1 MNIDELFWEKHCERT
16 MSLMKLMIVDDSN
29 VIRRKIE
36 RSAHIGNLEV
46 VGMAPDGM
54 SALKLCQQTDPDLV
68 TMDLTMP
75 HMDGIQC
82 IEQLVAIKPSLL
94 ILVVSAL
101 ADKATAIEA
110 LKKGAHGFLC
120 KPFTEEELSDALDEL
135 LRGNIQ

>member
-1 MNIDELFWEKHCERT
+1 
-16 MSLMKLMIVDDSN
+16 MKLMIVDDSN

-36 RSAHIGNLEV
+36 RSAHIGNLDV

-54 SALKLCQQTDPDLV
+54 QAVKMCQETQPDLV

-75 HMDGIQC
+75 NMEGIEC
-82 IEQLVAIKPSLL
+82 IENLVAIKPDIL

-120 KPFTEEELSDALDEL
+120 KPFTEQELSAALDEL
-135 LRGNIQ
+135 LEGASHA